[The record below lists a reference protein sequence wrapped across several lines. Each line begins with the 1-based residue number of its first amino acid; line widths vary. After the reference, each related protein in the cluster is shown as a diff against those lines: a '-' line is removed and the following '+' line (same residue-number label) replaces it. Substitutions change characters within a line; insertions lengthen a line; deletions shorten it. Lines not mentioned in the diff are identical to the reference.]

1 MKQLTNNSFSKQKG
15 FTLIELVVV
24 IVILG
29 ILAATAAPKFIN
41 LQDDAKT
48 ATLEAVKA
56 SMQSAAT
63 LVHGKSLIK
72 GNEDA
77 VYAVAGTNPETDPE
91 TSVKVNGSDL
101 GITYGYPLA
110 DYSATAT
117 SGAWTDLIDVATDFD
132 TEVIAAAGTSPSK
145 FLVYPKDKPKPSDS
159 DPLTDASCYVEYTGA
174 TDSSLPVITVVNC
187 L

>member
-48 ATLEAVKA
+48 ATLQAVKA
-56 SMQSAAT
+56 SMQTAAT
-63 LVHGKSLIK
+63 LVHSKSLIK
-72 GNEDA
+72 GNSDE
-77 VYAVAGTNPETDPE
+77 VYVKTPTEI
-91 TSVKVNGSDL
+91 SVTVNGEALAIS
-101 GITYGYPLA
+101 YGYPLA
-110 DYSATAT
+110 DYDTDTPA
-117 SGAWTDLIDVATDFD
+117 GAWTNLIEVATDFA
-132 TEVIAAAGTSPSK
+132 TEVISGK
-145 FLVYPKDKPKPSDS
+145 FYVYPNNKPKPSDS
-159 DPLTDASCYVEYTGA
+159 DSFTDASCYVEYTQA
-174 TDSSLPVITVVNC
+174 TATVLPIIKVVDC

>member
-72 GNEDA
+72 GNEDT
-77 VYAVAGTNPETDPE
+77 VYAAAAGTDPE

-110 DYSATAT
+110 DYSATTT
-117 SGAWTDLIDVATDFD
+117 SGAWTELIDVATDFG
-132 TEVIAAAGTSPSK
+132 TEEIDGKFYVYPIDKVAPTGAGILAGTS
-145 FLVYPKDKPKPSDS
+145 
-159 DPLTDASCYVEYTGA
+159 SCYVEYTQASEDTGVI
-174 TDSSLPVITVVNC
+174 TLPIITVVDC

>member
-48 ATLEAVKA
+48 ATLQAVKA

-63 LVHGKSLIK
+63 LVYSKSLIK
-72 GNEDA
+72 GNSDA
-77 VYAVAGTNPETDPE
+77 GPADSSSTPVVPET
-91 TSVKVNGSDL
+91 TVTVNGTDL
-101 GITYGYPLA
+101 AISYGYPLA
-110 DYSATAT
+110 DYGSTTA
-117 SGAWTDLIDVATDFD
+117 SGNWTDLIEVAADFKIVTDTDFYVYIGAD
-132 TEVIAAAGTSPSK
+132 TAADTAPLACFVSYKAST
-145 FLVYPKDKPKPSDS
+145 VA
-159 DPLTDASCYVEYTGA
+159 DP
-174 TDSSLPVITVVNC
+174 LPVITVSPC
-187 L
+187 E